1 MGFFSRKPKYPVLD
15 PNSPV
20 ARQIQEVEVPLKAL
34 VQQVSDTL
42 EVVPAD
48 GNAYVFL
55 GKPPKKFG
63 VAMIEEGVVQ
73 SFVTVA
79 KEKGLNPAQIMT
91 LNEKF
96 RDAYEQNMDAERF
109 QTNVA
114 GKDIVVIPCQP
125 LAQEVAQ
132 IVSSI

>member
-1 MGFFSRKPKYPVLD
+1 MGLFSRKPKHPDLD
-15 PNSPV
+15 PSNPV
-20 ARQIQEVEVPLKAL
+20 AKQIQEVEVPLKEL
-34 VQQVSDTL
+34 IQQVSDTL

-63 VAMIEEGVVQ
+63 VAMIEEGEVK
-73 SFVTVA
+73 SFVSLA
-79 KEKGLNPAQIMT
+79 KEKGLNQTQILK

-96 RDAYEQNMDAERF
+96 RDAYEKNMDAERF

-114 GKDIVVIPCQP
+114 GKDIVVTSCQP
-125 LAQEVAQ
+125 LAQDVAQ